1 MARNHGVK
9 QSKNARGENVT
20 AFRRKVVLDLDKL
33 RTGLAFVLG
42 KSEEEIGAMTW
53 GEILELLETIDP
65 QEVQLVTAQLTAQ
78 LEGLLQGRVERA

>member
-33 RTGLAFVLG
+33 RTGLAFFVG
-42 KSEEEIGAMTW
+42 KTEEEIGAMTW

>member
-53 GEILELLETIDP
+53 GDVLEVLETIDAE
-65 QEVQLVTAQLTAQ
+65 EVQVVTAQLIAQ